1 MIRKEQQPEPQ
12 EGDSAMGATANSC
25 EGGRTSS
32 PERDRGELRGGNQ
45 APLCRELAVGQLS
58 ELRDS
63 LELSQ
68 QGPIPRDLT
77 CLIRLFKRV
86 FTLWLFWVL
95 VVTYGLQSTQSKY
108 AALVASMRGGI
119 SVLDQESN
127 RVPCTGRRIL
137 NPWTTGKSLI
147 QRLGFI
153 DFCQG
158 TRVVWPTQWLH
169 AQIWEL
175 VRIIWRT

>member
-1 MIRKEQQPEPQ
+1 M
-12 EGDSAMGATANSC
+12 
-25 EGGRTSS
+25 
-32 PERDRGELRGGNQ
+32 RGENQ

-137 NPWTTGKSLI
+137 NHWTTGKSLI
-147 QRLGFI
+147 QLLDFI
-153 DFCQG
+153 DFCQ
-158 TRVVWPTQWLH
+158 VIHDVWPTRMAACSNLGVCQNHLEDL
-169 AQIWEL
+169 INTEL
-175 VRIIWRT
+175 GPPFKISDSET

>member
-1 MIRKEQQPEPQ
+1 M
-12 EGDSAMGATANSC
+12 
-25 EGGRTSS
+25 
-32 PERDRGELRGGNQ
+32 
-45 APLCRELAVGQLS
+45 LCRELAVGQLS

-137 NPWTTGKSLI
+137 NHWTTGKSLI
-147 QRLGFI
+147 QRLEFKISVKSPMLFGPHNGCMLKFGSLSGSSGGL
-153 DFCQG
+153 DKHRAGASFQNF
-158 TRVVWPTQWLH
+158 
-169 AQIWEL
+169 
-175 VRIIWRT
+175 

>member
-1 MIRKEQQPEPQ
+1 M
-12 EGDSAMGATANSC
+12 
-25 EGGRTSS
+25 
-32 PERDRGELRGGNQ
+32 
-45 APLCRELAVGQLS
+45 LCRELAVGQLS

-137 NPWTTGKSLI
+137 NHWTTGKSLI
-147 QRLGFI
+147 QLLDFI
-153 DFCQG
+153 DFCQ
-158 TRVVWPTQWLH
+158 VIHDVWPTRMAACSNLGVCQNHLEDLVKTDCSGLLPEFLIQCVSGSQ
-169 AQIWEL
+169 AQERAFLTSPKGITMLLDWGPL
-175 VRIIWRT
+175 